1 MDRIKFQSGWE
12 FNWKHSL
19 TESQVSEAVKE
30 YKAKHKAEFES
41 KMFAELSNKSLND
54 IDNLVGKQQIEAGQ
68 LAEKMYA
75 DLRQHDAVMPEWY
88 PYTAG
93 MGVKSATTCAHTWKT
108 HTQAQFI
115 VPTGEANNLS
125 GAEVNRIEM
134 RVTKVYCTHCLEVK
148 EI

>member
-1 MDRIKFQSGWE
+1 MYNMKFQSGQE
-12 FNWKHSL
+12 FNWKYSL
-19 TESQVSEAVKE
+19 TENQVSEAVKD
-30 YKAKHKAEFES
+30 YKAKHKTEFEA
-41 KMFAELSNKSLND
+41 KMFAELSNRTDGAVVVNRPIANFDLDYENARSAKSLGG
-54 IDNLVGKQQIEAGQ
+54 NLVN
-68 LAEKMYA
+68 
-75 DLRQHDAVMPEWY
+75 
-88 PYTAG
+88 
-93 MGVKSATTCAHTWKT
+93 MGVKSATTCAHTWQT